1 MGKCCIMGADRILMK
16 KLALSLVLSL
26 ACVHAQ
32 AADRADFFE
41 TKIRPLLIARCASC
55 HGDKVQMGGIQL
67 TSKDG
72 LHRSGVVIPGDLTGS
87 RLIQAVR
94 QTGKIKMPPDSKLAD
109 RELKAIEQWVA
120 EGAFWPEA
128 SSANPV
134 PNGETPCALT

>member
-1 MGKCCIMGADRILMK
+1 MNLVLI
-16 KLALSLVLSL
+16 LALSLASIQ
-26 ACVHAQ
+26 AH

-41 TKIRPLLIARCASC
+41 KKIRPLLIARCASC

-72 LHRSGVVIPGDLTGS
+72 LHRSGVVMPGDLTGS
-87 RLIQAVR
+87 RLVQAVR

-109 RELKAIEQWVA
+109 RELQAIEQWVA

-128 SSANPV
+128 SSVSPASNATTHWAFRPV
-134 PNGETPCALT
+134 KKTEPPGSEG